1 MFCAFNKFPLKILIL
16 FFPLFLLFQKLFQNF
31 TMGKN
36 QRKTSFQNTT
46 QASQR
51 RQERYEKRERNR
63 EITRLQE
70 LLTQALNQTGEYYVQ
85 VSELR
90 RDLESFARTADDT
103 VCFWKRRHDL
113 YDDAERTINNWSSR
127 YDTLQRNFRQ
137 LEQDHDLIHRRMLE
151 YGERNYALE
160 GRNNC
165 LLDQIGQ
172 LSRELETARGV
183 LQVASR
189 RYGFTLRHPSSS

>member
-1 MFCAFNKFPLKILIL
+1 
-16 FFPLFLLFQKLFQNF
+16 
-31 TMGKN
+31 MGKT
-36 QRKTSFQNTT
+36 QRKTSFRNTT

-51 RQERYEKRERNR
+51 RQERYEEQERNR

-90 RDLESFARTADDT
+90 HDLESFARTADDT
-103 VCFWKRRHDL
+103 VRFWKRRYDL

-127 YDTLQRNFRQ
+127 YDILQRNFHQ
-137 LEQDHDLIHRRMLE
+137 LKQDHNLIHRKMLE
-151 YGERNYALE
+151 YEETKLYSGKKKQSFTQPNRTAEQRT
-160 GRNNC
+160 GNC
-165 LLDQIGQ
+165 
-172 LSRELETARGV
+172 AWV

-189 RYGFTLRHPSSS
+189 RYGFTLRRPSSS

>member
-1 MFCAFNKFPLKILIL
+1 M
-16 FFPLFLLFQKLFQNF
+16 
-31 TMGKN
+31 
-36 QRKTSFQNTT
+36 
-46 QASQR
+46 
-51 RQERYEKRERNR
+51 
-63 EITRLQE
+63 
-70 LLTQALNQTGEYYVQ
+70 NQTGEYYVQ

-113 YDDAERTINNWSSR
+113 YDDAERTINNWDSR
-127 YDTLQRNFRQ
+127 YDILQRNFRQ
-137 LEQDHDLIHRRMLE
+137 LEQDYELIHRRMLE

-160 GRNNC
+160 GRNNR

-183 LQVASR
+183 LQAASH
-189 RYGFTLRHPSSS
+189 RYGFTLRRPSSS

>member
-1 MFCAFNKFPLKILIL
+1 
-16 FFPLFLLFQKLFQNF
+16 
-31 TMGKN
+31 MGKT
-36 QRKTSFQNTT
+36 QRKTSFRNTT

-51 RQERYEKRERNR
+51 RQERYEEQERNR

-103 VCFWKRRHDL
+103 VRFWKRRHDL

-127 YDTLQRNFRQ
+127 YDTLQRDFRQ
-137 LEQDHDLIHRRMLE
+137 LEQDYDLIHRRMLE

-160 GRNNC
+160 GRNNR

-183 LQVASR
+183 
-189 RYGFTLRHPSSS
+189 F

>member
-1 MFCAFNKFPLKILIL
+1 M
-16 FFPLFLLFQKLFQNF
+16 
-31 TMGKN
+31 
-36 QRKTSFQNTT
+36 
-46 QASQR
+46 
-51 RQERYEKRERNR
+51 
-63 EITRLQE
+63 
-70 LLTQALNQTGEYYVQ
+70 
-85 VSELR
+85 
-90 RDLESFARTADDT
+90 ESFARTADDT
-103 VCFWKRRHDL
+103 VRFWKRRHDL

-137 LEQDHDLIHRRMLE
+137 LEQDYDLIHRRMLE

-160 GRNNC
+160 GRNNR

-189 RYGFTLRHPSSS
+189 RYGFTLRRPSSS